1 MADIQLDLSR
11 LPRHIAIIMDGN
23 GRWAK
28 RNKLK
33 IALGHRAGTE
43 ALRGIIRN
51 ASDLGIEALS
61 LYAFSTE
68 NWRRSKTEVDALMA
82 LLLQFFKSEIVELH
96 QKNVRVLILG
106 DKESMPAPQR
116 KALAEA
122 ESRTAGNTGLILCIA
137 VNYGSRAEI
146 ARAARLLAEEVAAGT
161 LDPASIDEAAVARK
175 LYTAG
180 IPDVDLLIRTSGEM
194 RLSNFLLWQCAYAE
208 FVFPDMLWPDF
219 TVDDF
224 HACIAAYQCRSRRFG
239 GRPQEDDSR
248 PEKA

>member
-1 MADIQLDLSR
+1 MPETPLDLSR

-33 IALGHRAGTE
+33 VALGHRAGTE
-43 ALRGIIRN
+43 ALRGIVRN
-51 ASDLGIEALS
+51 ASDIGVEALS

-68 NWRRSKTEVDALMA
+68 NWRRSRAEVDALMA
-82 LLLQFFKSEIVELH
+82 LLLQFFRSEIDELH

-116 KALAEA
+116 EALSEA
-122 ESRTAGNTGLILCIA
+122 ERRTAGNTGLMLCIA
-137 VNYGSRAEI
+137 VNYGSRAEL
-146 ARAARLLAEEVAAGT
+146 ARAARLLAEEAAAGT
-161 LDPASIDEAAVARK
+161 LSPASIDEAAVARK

-208 FVFPDMLWPDF
+208 FLFPAVLWPDF
-219 TVDDF
+219 AVDDF
-224 HACIAAYQCRSRRFG
+224 HACIAAYQNRSRRFG
-239 GRPQEDDSR
+239 GRPQEDDGR
-248 PEKA
+248 PE